1 MIQVLLHPLHIL
13 FVPDDIPEEVDWA
26 NLTILPDEEG
36 FANAA
41 VDEDMVYEAMR
52 FNSADERA

>member
-1 MIQVLLHPLHIL
+1 M
-13 FVPDDIPEEVDWA
+13 PDDVAEEVDWA

-36 FANAA
+36 FPNAA
-41 VDEDMVYEAMR
+41 VDEDMVYEAIR